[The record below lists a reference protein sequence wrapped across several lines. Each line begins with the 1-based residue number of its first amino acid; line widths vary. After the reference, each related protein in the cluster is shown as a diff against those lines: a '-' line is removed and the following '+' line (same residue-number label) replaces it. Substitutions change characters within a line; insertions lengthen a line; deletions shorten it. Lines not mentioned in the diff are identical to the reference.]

1 MKRVVREQRLGFI
14 ATVCPDGTPNLSPK
28 GSTTVWDDD
37 HLMFGNMRSPA
48 TMANLRQ
55 NPAMEINI
63 VDVFVR
69 KGYRFKG
76 RAEILSDGPRYDEIM
91 SVFKERGQDT
101 MIHEIVLMR
110 VERAEPLIS
119 PAYDR
124 GVCEDEV
131 EREWAERWQALHPV
145 EPK

>member
-1 MKRVVREQRLGFI
+1 VREQRLGFI

>member
-1 MKRVVREQRLGFI
+1 
-14 ATVCPDGTPNLSPK
+14 
-28 GSTTVWDDD
+28 
-37 HLMFGNMRSPA
+37 
-48 TMANLRQ
+48 
-55 NPAMEINI
+55 
-63 VDVFVR
+63 VFVR